1 MSFWGQLD
9 SSSSGTVCEYLGE
22 SLKRK
27 GAAFWVREVGG
38 GNKGKLRMRFK
49 LLAATNTGF
58 IFILTSGKPEVV

>member
-1 MSFWGQLD
+1 M
-9 SSSSGTVCEYLGE
+9 
-22 SLKRK
+22 KRK
-27 GAAFWVREVGG
+27 GTAFWVREVGG